1 MELKKSYIVDFC
13 KNYYDKREYL
23 EYILSL
29 GIKESEWNFLTRE
42 YIDNTTLIKKFLL
55 LDIKDVS
62 ILHSAKLFIDIKK
75 ILKEIKEGNQ
85 LILLDMEWDYK
96 WIFDTPKHPVEIYL
110 NKFHNF

>member
-13 KNYYDKREYL
+13 KNYYNEKEYL

-29 GIKESEWNFLTRE
+29 GIKESEWNFLTWE
-42 YIDNTTLIKKFLL
+42 YVNNATLIKKFLL
-55 LDIKDVS
+55 LDIRDVS

-75 ILKEIKEGNQ
+75 ILKEENQ
-85 LILLDMEWDYK
+85 LILLDVEWDYK